1 MNSDPC
7 CYFCLGEEAD
17 EGGTLP
23 LRDCSCRG
31 DSAGFAHFACIVKYA
46 EQKSKEVAD
55 KEDFPSHAFSEP
67 WDTCPNCKQP
77 YSNQLSLDLSSA
89 FVSFAETAYGR
100 SPDGDKIQ
108 INDEMRVMWAM
119 ESQVKGIVQFVGE
132 QQSPDKRGVLDTR
145 ALRMECQ
152 DVIKKLLSK
161 TNEMKVPQWI
171 HAPETSTE
179 CRLYKSLCTFEAVA
193 YNLWSAIVFYEDDRT
208 VESLKTSIAYAEKA
222 RDINKSFRCLSDR
235 QSHAIEHLIATATAH
250 LARLEGSDSKM
261 SEAALL
267 NNSKAVYEHQI
278 AALGATSVATIN
290 VGLAYAGRL
299 KHEKHDIEAE
309 RLITKLLADS
319 RRVHGPEHN
328 VTVCAEKLLDDYKQ
342 RYVMCIKSKQMY
354 QALRYESSGEL
365 IIKGPVLKP
374 EDKDEEILKVDP
386 KFVVPFWAA
395 MYGCPVMCH
404 GLVGAPQLNGKLGDV
419 RDISSKGKDGEIRLE
434 VHFEDKSLKPSM
446 ALIKHVNLKV
456 AFDLPHE

>member
-1 MNSDPC
+1 
-7 CYFCLGEEAD
+7 
-17 EGGTLP
+17 
-23 LRDCSCRG
+23 
-31 DSAGFAHFACIVKYA
+31 
-46 EQKSKEVAD
+46 
-55 KEDFPSHAFSEP
+55 
-67 WDTCPNCKQP
+67 
-77 YSNQLSLDLSSA
+77 
-89 FVSFAETAYGR
+89 
-100 SPDGDKIQ
+100 
-108 INDEMRVMWAM
+108 M

-132 QQSPDKRGVLDTR
+132 QQSPDKRGVLDTT

-193 YNLWSAIVFYEDDRT
+193 FNLWSAIVFYEDDRA

-222 RDINKSFRCLSDR
+222 RDINKSFRCFSDR

-267 NNSKAVYEHQI
+267 KNSKAVYEHQI

-319 RRVHGPEHN
+319 RHVLAPS
-328 VTVCAEKLLDDYKQ
+328 TMSP
-342 RYVMCIKSKQMY
+342 YVPRSY
-354 QALRYESSGEL
+354 
-365 IIKGPVLKP
+365 
-374 EDKDEEILKVDP
+374 
-386 KFVVPFWAA
+386 
-395 MYGCPVMCH
+395 
-404 GLVGAPQLNGKLGDV
+404 
-419 RDISSKGKDGEIRLE
+419 
-434 VHFEDKSLKPSM
+434 
-446 ALIKHVNLKV
+446 
-456 AFDLPHE
+456 